1 MTTTSAA
8 APRAP
13 FAAGFGGRAQVTTF
27 LAKIADAT
35 GNKDGIVGNEDK
47 AANVP
52 AGQSWF
58 DKNPLLFGLKQNLAA
73 GWSKADENEKLRGF
87 LEATEKT
94 LGGPVTTL
102 ARPAHVDAAQW
113 NAFQLDKAISL
124 VRFNRAPGD
133 VSEHVV
139 SARGAV
145 DGHAIAERDVFVQRF
160 APNPPPGTAPS
171 GQTFV
176 ISPGFL
182 ETGRN
187 YHEQADLLTKQGHA
201 VVVMDHQWAG
211 LSQGKPGGIDRGFGI
226 ARDVAAVAAWA
237 HAQFPNE
244 KITLVGTSM
253 GGGAGATGA
262 ALMNDQGRLQLDGP
276 AMPKNLDVILQD
288 PFFARSKTVVNGALA
303 LLGKIAVV
311 KDLPLPAMG
320 LPILSGDQ
328 ATLRKLAAHA
338 TTEQLSARGQ
348 AFHAST
354 DDLARMKSLLES
366 GKQPGGRF
374 HVIHADN
381 DTLADHATTKE
392 WVALLGPKATLQTIH
407 STSHVIEE
415 NPAEQ
420 GLLLDAIRS
429 LA

>member
-1 MTTTSAA
+1 MTTISVPPPRTS
-8 APRAP
+8 
-13 FAAGFGGRAQVTTF
+13 FDAGFGGRAQVTTF
-27 LAKIADAT
+27 LEKIADAT
-35 GNKDGIVGNEDK
+35 GNKDGIVGNEGN

-102 ARPAHVDAAQW
+102 SRPAHVDVQQW

-124 VRFNRAPGD
+124 VRFDRKPGD
-133 VSEHVV
+133 VTEAVV
-139 SARGAV
+139 SAKGDV
-145 DGHAIAERDVFVQRF
+145 DGHAIAARDVFVQRF
-160 APNPPPGTAPS
+160 APNPPKGTPAS

-187 YHEQADLLTKQGHA
+187 YQEQADLLTKQGHA

-211 LSQGKPGGIDRGFGI
+211 LSEGKAGGIDRGFGI
-226 ARDVAAVAAWA
+226 ARDVAAVAAWV

-262 ALMNDQGRLQLDGP
+262 ALMNDQGLVKLDGP

-288 PFFARSKTVVNGALA
+288 PFYARSKTFVNGALA
-303 LLGKIAVV
+303 VVGKIAGL
-311 KDLPLPAMG
+311 KDIPLPAMG

-374 HVIHADN
+374 HVIHADK
-381 DTLADHATTKE
+381 DTLADYATTKE
-392 WVALLGPKATLQTIH
+392 WVGLLGPKAVLQTIN

-420 GLLLDAIRS
+420 GLLLDAIKS
-429 LA
+429 MG